1 MFYSPNELE
10 GWLFKYDINDTKVHK
25 DTWDTCK
32 EDYKKLIG
40 MPFKTARKTFESYA
54 LKLRISQDIR
64 YKLLGHTDQ
73 TIKAHYQDW
82 EWDELK
88 EQVDEA
94 HQEVL
99 KEYRVEYL
107 FDLINKRAG
116 ELELLK
122 LSTNHHHL

>member
-1 MFYSPNELE
+1 MRM
-10 GWLFKYDINDTKVHK
+10 T
-25 DTWDTCK
+25 
-32 EDYKKLIG
+32 
-40 MPFKTARKTFESYA
+40 
-54 LKLRISQDIR
+54 ISQDIR

-88 EQVDEA
+88 EQFDEA

-116 ELELLK
+116 ELAI
-122 LSTNHHHL
+122 